1 MLFRYTLNFD
11 MKTKILIVE
20 DNHDFRNMVKC
31 FLEKQGFG
39 FEVLEAPTGLLGVEK
54 ALEQRPNIILMDIRL
69 PSLNGI
75 EASSQIK
82 KIFPECKI
90 IILTMFES
98 PREREVFKNDNIDD
112 FLGKSEVYEKL
123 IPTIQKYLKE
133 SFDATQ
139 DS

>member
-1 MLFRYTLNFD
+1 

-20 DNHDFRNMVKC
+20 DNHDFRNMVKS
-31 FLEKQGFG
+31 FLEKQELG
-39 FEVLEAPTGLLGVEK
+39 FEVFESPTGLLGVEK
-54 ALEQRPNIILMDIRL
+54 ALEERPNIILMDIRL

-98 PREREVFKNDNIDD
+98 SREREVFKNNNIDD

-133 SFDATQ
+133 EGQ
-139 DS
+139 